1 MELQIWNNK
10 NEVIGITQV
19 DPDVYEKY
27 RHIKWRNSSGY
38 AIGTILYKTP
48 VRLHRL
54 IVNAPKGM
62 EVDHIDGNPL
72 NNCRSNLRLCTRTEN
87 AKNRRKSKHGKVPY
101 KGVRHNTTDGR
112 NRGYTARISLKGKY
126 LDLGTYETAE
136 EAARVYDTA
145 ARTHYGEFARLNFPE
160 GTIQGFL
167 PTAKKRIKTSQYRGV
182 QKRNLFWR
190 AILVREGKNVHLGDC
205 ESEEAAARLYDQA
218 VIEHYGTDDPRMK
231 LNFPLDL

>member
-1 MELQIWNNK
+1 MEMREHRRFFDAMLASSRAWPLQAPCYFSW
-10 NEVIGITQV
+10 VI
-19 DPDVYEKY
+19 
-27 RHIKWRNSSGY
+27 
-38 AIGTILYKTP
+38 
-48 VRLHRL
+48 
-54 IVNAPKGM
+54 
-62 EVDHIDGNPL
+62 
-72 NNCRSNLRLCTRTEN
+72 SNGVTDTYI
-87 AKNRRKSKHGKVPY
+87 SKV
-101 KGVRHNTTDGR
+101 
-112 NRGYTARISLKGKY
+112 A
-126 LDLGTYETAE
+126 YETAE